1 MNASVY
7 ALNSFNEMIHGD
19 SDVFDPSPFSR
30 ANVPLAPSFDLAGP
44 SRTPSKK
51 KKASKSGSKPRAPNP
66 PKSGAN
72 GPPRPPNAFILYR
85 NKHQPLLVESHR
97 GQGMSS
103 RDFSAM
109 IGAQWQNEDE
119 TVKQHFRELSKAKM
133 AEHRAL
139 YPEYKYRPVNKPKKK
154 EPEELDE
161 SEDYAPTS
169 PVPTTT
175 FRAPARSD
183 SFSSEAESVEV
194 TPPRLKE
201 KRKSSRVVAL
211 AIKNEFSAGFRN
223 DSLSVGESPVS
234 AATSS
239 GPIGLASLDIGDSP
253 TLPSSHERAAVLDS
267 GFMVSSPTSS
277 EPPTSFFSESGAS
290 SSISSNISSSKD
302 RKLSKRQTNKD
313 FGSRDRKPYS
323 RPSSDSQAETTPPKR
338 RATNSSL
345 TSHVEDRSASMS
357 VSGSDF
363 EFQPELDFKSHG
375 GKSRSASQ
383 YRKFLIA
390 QAPKHLNSFS
400 GDSNVSGSSEDNMEC
415 DDDNHLIKIKSS
427 ASSVASS
434 RASSVCN
441 FLDSLTVHSRAS
453 SEYYSSPQP
462 LFMPDNV
469 SVKSD
474 MSSLRSFT
482 ANSSKNLTFSEYE
495 LAVMDSSFM
504 TIQDLLQLSASQP
517 TNHFPQE
524 QEQQPQS
531 TRSLFFPPSPPLPSH
546 TVAPI
551 ASSLPPIMLT
561 DTSPETQTLGD
572 TEETSPVDSST
583 PVNSVPPSTQQFDYP
598 FAPFTQPQSNINSSS
613 GAGLFTK
620 SKRITSLK
628 LNTLSTSSLSLSAG
642 KKSAGLWLTSAKML
656 SPMTTDLFGEEMLV
670 RASSTVNAPSSALTP
685 ASGGGTT
692 AVAAAAAAAAS
703 ASGSS
708 GMVGG
713 GGGLMTATTPRA
725 SGFGMFGKSVFEYL
739 GGLSPMRPSPSTTWD
754 KQNPFW

>member
-1 MNASVY
+1 MKDKARTAAKHAARNLHKMATTPHNHTTHTFSSRMNASVY

-253 TLPSSHERAAVLDS
+253 TLPSSHERAAVLDL

-345 TSHVEDRSASMS
+345 MSQVEDRSASMS

-363 EFQPELDFKSHG
+363 EFQPELDF
-375 GKSRSASQ
+375 
-383 YRKFLIA
+383 
-390 QAPKHLNSFS
+390 N
-400 GDSNVSGSSEDNMEC
+400 EDNMEC

-427 ASSVASS
+427 TSSATSS

-561 DTSPETQTLGD
+561 DTSPETQTRGD

-685 ASGGGTT
+685 ASGGGAT

-725 SGFGMFGKSVFEYL
+725 SGFGIFGKSVFEYL